1 MITLAKATDTPRATV
16 SLEKD
21 PTAIVWFLAVVT
33 DMATPA
39 ARVHE
44 LVVTFEESYDS
55 QVEAAHRLAET
66 IDGATVE
73 ILFANDRSEAYGV
86 ARTGQDF
93 DGMLDLW
100 LAQQP
105 PAVAVE
111 HVG

>member
-1 MITLAKATDTPRATV
+1 MQVTDTPRATV

-55 QVEAAHRLAET
+55 QVEAAHRLAEK
-66 IDGATVE
+66 IDGASVQ
-73 ILFANDRSEAYGV
+73 ILFAGDRSEAYTV

-93 DGMLDLW
+93 DTMADLW
-100 LAQQP
+100 FAQEER
-105 PAVAVE
+105 AGRA
-111 HVG
+111 